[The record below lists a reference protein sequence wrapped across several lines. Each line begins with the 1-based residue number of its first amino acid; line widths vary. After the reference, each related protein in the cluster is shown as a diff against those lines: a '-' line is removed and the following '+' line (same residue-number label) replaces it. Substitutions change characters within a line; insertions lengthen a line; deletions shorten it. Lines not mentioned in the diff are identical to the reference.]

1 MELLIVGLV
10 EWVALITESNSPQ
23 GQYHLPTRLNGLDAA
38 VYGGIPCSVLTELLD
53 SYPHCISY
61 IFWTDV
67 MWRGA
72 IETFLRMIE
81 IGLKTFPKVF
91 HLKEMAQEVAAR
103 ADDGKNSC
111 FATDF
116 TEKP

>member
-1 MELLIVGLV
+1 MDALSLTEFKLMELLIVGLV

-23 GQYHLPTRLNGLDAA
+23 GQC
-38 VYGGIPCSVLTELLD
+38 V
-53 SYPHCISY
+53 
-61 IFWTDV
+61 
-67 MWRGA
+67 
-72 IETFLRMIE
+72 MIE